1 MATRN
6 KSILDCRLCQKN
18 NLKNIFDFGLIPL
31 GNNLQSDKNKSLNI
45 DKYPLSINQCMDCKH
60 FQLNFSVDPEL
71 LYATNYTYLT
81 GVGNSFCNHLES
93 FSIDV
98 IKYYSK
104 KIKQNKIN
112 VMDIGS
118 NDGTALSYFSK
129 LGCEVLGVDPAK
141 IPSTIANKNGINTIN
156 KFFSLNLAKQ
166 LAKKN
171 QSIDIVVSHNV
182 LAHIEDIHDV
192 FQGIYEILN
201 TNGLFVFEVG
211 YFGDIILKN
220 IYDTVYHEHL
230 DYHSKNPLVN
240 FLLKKGFSIK
250 KIEANDIQGGS
261 LRFYCI
267 KEQFPLVCSNV
278 EKQLSIEKDI
288 FNNKNINIWIE
299 NIFKNIQSIKLNI
312 NEALL
317 EGKNV
322 WGYGAPT
329 KATLIVNMLGD
340 AANSIE
346 FIVDDNTLKE
356 SKYIPGTS
364 IPIIMK
370 SKMPVYKNQLII
382 CFAWNFFDDIY
393 SKLKL
398 ENINGTLLNIQNGEK
413 KEL

>member
-6 KSILDCRLCQKN
+6 KSILICRLCQKN

-45 DKYPLSINQCMDCKH
+45 EKYPLSINQCIDCKH

-81 GVGNSFCNHLES
+81 GVGKSFCKHLEQFALNVLKF
-93 FSIDV
+93 FSSEP
-98 IKYYSK
+98 KEH
-104 KIKQNKIN
+104 KIR
-112 VMDIGS
+112 VVDIGS
-118 NDGTALSYFSK
+118 NDGTALSYFAK
-129 LGCEVLGVDPAK
+129 LGCNVLGVDPAK
-141 IPSTIANKNGINTIN
+141 TPSAIANKNGISTIN

-166 LAKKN
+166 LIKENKKT
-171 QSIDIVVSHNV
+171 DIVVSHNV
-182 LAHIEDIHDV
+182 LAHIEDINDV
-192 FQGIYEILN
+192 FQGIYQILK

-230 DYHSKNPLVN
+230 DYHSKNPLVK
-240 FLLKKGFSIK
+240 FLLKNGFSIK
-250 KIEANDIQGGS
+250 KIEANQIQGGS
-261 LRFYCI
+261 LRFYCV
-267 KEQFPLVCSNV
+267 KEKVPIIYSNV
-278 EKQLSIEKDI
+278 MKQLSIENQI
-288 FNNKNINIWIE
+288 FNSKNINIWID
-299 NIFKNIQSIKLNI
+299 NIFKNIESIKFNI

-413 KEL
+413 LEL

>member
-317 EGKNV
+317 EGKKI

-329 KATLIVNMLGD
+329 KATLIANMLGD
-340 AANSIE
+340 MVNSIE
-346 FIVDDNTLKE
+346 FIVDDNPLKE
-356 SKYIPGTS
+356 SKYIPGTH
-364 IPIIMK
+364 IPIIKK
-370 SKMPVYKNQLII
+370 SQRPFYKKQLII

-398 ENINGTLLNIQNGEK
+398 ENVNGTLLNIQNGK
-413 KEL
+413 KEEL

>member
-6 KSILDCRLCQKN
+6 KSILICRLCQKN

-45 DKYPLSINQCMDCKH
+45 EKYPLSINQCIDCKH

-81 GVGNSFCNHLES
+81 GVGKSFCKHLEQFALNVLKF
-93 FSIDV
+93 FSSEL
-98 IKYYSK
+98 KEY
-104 KIKQNKIN
+104 KIK
-112 VMDIGS
+112 VVDIGS
-118 NDGTALSYFSK
+118 NDGTALSYFAK
-129 LGCEVLGVDPAK
+129 LGCNVLGVDPAK
-141 IPSTIANKNGINTIN
+141 IPSFIANKNGISTIN
-156 KFFSLNLAKQ
+156 KFFSLSLAKQ
-166 LAKKN
+166 LTKENKTF
-171 QSIDIVVSHNV
+171 DIVVSHNV
-182 LAHIEDIHDV
+182 LAHIEDINDI
-192 FQGIYEILN
+192 FQGIYEILKI
-201 TNGLFVFEVG
+201 NGMFVFEVG

-250 KIEANDIQGGS
+250 KIESNEIQGGS

-267 KEQFPLVCSNV
+267 KEKVPKIFSNV
-278 EKQLSIEKDI
+278 TKQLSIEKDI

-317 EGKNV
+317 EGKKI

-329 KATLIVNMLGD
+329 KATLIANMLGD
-340 AANSIE
+340 MVNSIE
-346 FIVDDNTLKE
+346 FIVDDNPLKE
-356 SKYIPGTS
+356 SKYIPGTH
-364 IPIIMK
+364 IPIIKK
-370 SKMPVYKNQLII
+370 SQRPFYKKQLII

-398 ENINGTLLNIQNGEK
+398 ENVNGTLLNIQNGK
-413 KEL
+413 KEEL

>member
-250 KIEANDIQGGS
+250 KIESNEIQGGS

-267 KEQFPLVCSNV
+267 KEKVPKIFSNV
-278 EKQLSIEKDI
+278 TKQLSIEKDI

-317 EGKNV
+317 EGKKI

-329 KATLIVNMLGD
+329 KATLIANMLGD
-340 AANSIE
+340 MVNSIE
-346 FIVDDNTLKE
+346 FIVDDNPLKE
-356 SKYIPGTS
+356 SKYIPGTH
-364 IPIIMK
+364 IPIIKK
-370 SKMPVYKNQLII
+370 SQRPFYKKQLII

-398 ENINGTLLNIQNGEK
+398 ENVNGTLLNIQNGK
-413 KEL
+413 KEEL